1 MAKCR
6 YPLKE
11 TEKELGT
18 WDTYFIISDA
28 GRYPGTLTIT
38 NKNIIFLGKFDISLS
53 SIIDIASFATHD
65 TDQYMVIDRKKIS
78 KITPRETMFNKRIT
92 IMTSDNNEFVI
103 DYGLRSINAI
113 QKALEYKPCRGE
125 TK

>member
-1 MAKCR
+1 MAKCK

-11 TEKELGT
+11 KEKELGT
-18 WDTYFIISDA
+18 WAINFIISDA
-28 GRYPGTLTIT
+28 GCYPGMLTIT
-38 NKNIIFLGKFDISLS
+38 SMNIIFLSKFDISLS
-53 SIIDIASFATHD
+53 SIIDIASFESFGTN
-65 TDQYMVIDRKKIS
+65 QYMVMDRKNIS

-92 IMTSDNNEFVI
+92 IMTSDNNEFII
-103 DYGLRSINAI
+103 DYGLRSIDSI